1 MMTSLPPYWLVT
13 GQWSEGYELG
23 LAKVCSVGM
32 GGGHKGE
39 TKLFLNAFQ
48 VKYEN

>member
-13 GQWSEGYELG
+13 DQWSEGYELG
-23 LAKVCSVGM
+23 LAKGWG